1 MNVPTIESMIM
12 ITGIMIHNMILIL
25 SKCIHSPRPSWPP
38 KQPFRHNVL
47 SSPIHALPK
56 FCKGTSTKETRMVS
70 LFCLWRICLRNAG
83 VEGMRQNNAKRS
95 IGTREYIYIYYIWT
109 EFEIVSQVF
118 DVGCRMDRADLVEP
132 ALTASTWGCHFG
144 KRRLLQTFW
153 WSVAWISST
162 LGALVD
168 ERRNQLCK
176 QLSNIDSYLWAVG
189 IQKGTPDLHWTSTIL
204 RSETM
209 PLMIAHA
216 KLGIQWLNSIHA
228 QYSPIVANV
237 LSISQHVHTSP
248 CHVASFWVQAGRCS
262 GKRAE
267 PAIWIA

>member
-95 IGTREYIYIYYIWT
+95 IGTREYIYIYILYMDRIRDSKSSLW
-109 EFEIVSQVF
+109 
-118 DVGCRMDRADLVEP
+118 CRMSDGPGWPCRASIDSFNLRMSLWKTSL
-132 ALTASTWGCHFG
+132 AANLLMICCLNLIDTWGACWRTS
-144 KRRLLQTFW
+144 KSTLQTAVKHRFVSVSCWHSEGNTRSSLNFNNPAFW
-153 WSVAWISST
+153 NHASYDCT
-162 LGALVD
+162 
-168 ERRNQLCK
+168 CK
-176 QLSNIDSYLWAVG
+176 IGDSM
-189 IQKGTPDLHWTSTIL
+189 T
-204 RSETM
+204 
-209 PLMIAHA
+209 
-216 KLGIQWLNSIHA
+216 
-228 QYSPIVANV
+228 
-237 LSISQHVHTSP
+237 
-248 CHVASFWVQAGRCS
+248 
-262 GKRAE
+262 
-267 PAIWIA
+267 